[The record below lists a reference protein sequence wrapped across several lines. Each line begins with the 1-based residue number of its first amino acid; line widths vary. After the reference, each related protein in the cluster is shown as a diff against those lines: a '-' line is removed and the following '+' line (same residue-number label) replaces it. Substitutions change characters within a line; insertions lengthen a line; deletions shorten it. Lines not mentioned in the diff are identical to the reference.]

1 MGGLGLRSQDG
12 AVSLLLE
19 CAGEQVPA
27 APHIEMLYKAA
38 ALCGHLPLVL
48 SIASGILEQQ
58 HGGVVDESFIAL
70 LSADHAE
77 VLREGELGDELV
89 SIEDRLITAARNS
102 YKGKYK
108 AMVEQ
113 LFLNF
118 AVFPEDIPVPVG
130 VFDALAPMW
139 AGRETKRPYL
149 KVRSWLTA
157 LIHCSLAKGSLAE
170 GVFMH
175 DVSAAIL
182 SSDATM

>member
-1 MGGLGLRSQDG
+1 M
-12 AVSLLLE
+12 
-19 CAGEQVPA
+19 
-27 APHIEMLYKAA
+27 
-38 ALCGHLPLVL
+38 
-48 SIASGILEQQ
+48 
-58 HGGVVDESFIAL
+58 
-70 LSADHAE
+70 
-77 VLREGELGDELV
+77 
-89 SIEDRLITAARNS
+89 
-102 YKGKYK
+102 
-108 AMVEQ
+108 
-113 LFLNF
+113 
-118 AVFPEDIPVPVG
+118 PVG